1 MVEQIR
7 NLSVLFLRE
16 DARVSYFEIAYP
28 FVFDSNNFIK
38 LQNQLTDPNYINR
51 FQSMIRN

>member
-7 NLSVLFLRE
+7 NLSVLFLKE